1 MRAGPALNG
10 LHSWGSPT
18 CCEKLQRCWRACI
31 LTLSWV
37 CAGDC
42 VSRANQAVRYCPPR
56 QAEVQQF
63 AAFMAVPRT
72 PAQQQALIDRQA
84 PLLPA
89 CCAAMRGFQDA
100 VRALPPRSCRLSM
113 GG

>member
-1 MRAGPALNG
+1 VQQGAAAALVRM
-10 LHSWGSPT
+10 H
-18 CCEKLQRCWRACI
+18 
-31 LTLSWV
+31 LTSAWV
-37 CAGDC
+37 RAGDC

-56 QAEVQQF
+56 QAEVQHF